1 MNLETEKNKMNIL
14 AGLSENIEHK
24 NKEAIDLSI
33 IEIINKFDFLK
44 KAFKYIVLNN
54 EANYAPYHNINHL
67 LTVTKYT
74 YYALEFEDLLEQKE
88 AKDLLLA
95 AIFHDFNHSAGK
107 KKDDENIKE
116 AKKEV
121 KKFIEKE
128 KIDADLEFINKIL
141 DATQYPYVIESD
153 KLDEFQAIIR
163 DADLTQV
170 FESNWIYQNIF
181 GLSKELNMTPMEFM
195 KGQRKFLES
204 VKFNTVYG
212 EQLMKKKWSQVM
224 KEFELL
230 EEILK

>member
-1 MNLETEKNKMNIL
+1 MSLETEKNKMNIL

>member
-24 NKEAIDLSI
+24 NKEIIGLSI
-33 IEIINKFDFLK
+33 IEIIDKFDFLK

-67 LTVTKYT
+67 LTVTKHT

-128 KIDADLEFINKIL
+128 NIKADLDFINKIL

-153 KLDEFQAIIR
+153 KLDEYQSIIR

-195 KGQRKFLES
+195 KGQRKFLEA
-204 VKFNTVYG
+204 VKFNTAYG
-212 EQLMKKKWSQVM
+212 NNLMKERWSQVM
-224 KEFELL
+224 KEFEIL

>member
-181 GLSKELNMTPMEFM
+181 GLSKELNVTPMEFM

-230 EEILK
+230 EKILK